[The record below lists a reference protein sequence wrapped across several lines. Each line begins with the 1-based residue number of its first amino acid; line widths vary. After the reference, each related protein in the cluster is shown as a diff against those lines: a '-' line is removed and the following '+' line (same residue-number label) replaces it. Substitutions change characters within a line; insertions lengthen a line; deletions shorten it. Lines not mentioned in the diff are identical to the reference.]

1 MASPQKL
8 VFFPST
14 LAQCYEFGPF
24 RIDARERLL
33 FCNQRL
39 VSLPLKVFETLL
51 FLVQRN
57 GHIVDK
63 SELTSR
69 LWPDTHVG
77 PRSLAQNIFL
87 IRKVL
92 GTSHSQFIE
101 TVPRRGYRFTG
112 PVQVPQEEN
121 GSGIRIGNPTHAS
134 VLAIRQLA
142 VLPFR
147 FLGEERAPEAEYLG
161 MGLAD
166 ALITKFSNV
175 EELII
180 RPTSSILKY
189 ANLNQDLLEIG
200 RELEVDSILEGTF
213 QISGSR
219 IRVTVQLV
227 NAYNGAPL
235 WADRFDCDLADM
247 FALQDAISERVVQSL
262 PLSLTATERARL
274 RVRYTK
280 NPEAYKYYM
289 KGRFYWNKRTSKGL
303 LKAIESFEWSLKK
316 DPNDALAYAGLADSY
331 NILSFYGAFAPT
343 EVVPK
348 ALAAATKALEIDP
361 NLVEAVTSLAFATL
375 IFEWNWAEAERWFRR
390 AWELNPNYPTAHQWF
405 AEYQLAMGRP
415 DEALAAI
422 TRAQEL
428 DPMSVTINRQVG
440 WMLCYSRKYDL
451 AIEQIQSTLEMDPDN
466 AYLYHDLGLA
476 YLHLNKPSEAIT
488 ALQKANLLSPDDP
501 EMPAFLAY
509 VYGVTGRHKK
519 EAGQILKQLTEI
531 SARTYVSPF
540 LFAIIYAARGERDLA
555 FRSLNR
561 AFEERSNWLIY
572 LNVDP
577 ALDAL
582 RPDPR
587 FQELRIRM
595 KLATLHRS

>member
-1 MASPQKL
+1 MASPQKS

-14 LAQCYEFGPF
+14 LAQFYEFGPF
-24 RIDARERLL
+24 RIDVRERLL

-51 FLVQRN
+51 FLVQHN
-57 GHIVDK
+57 NHIVDK
-63 SELTSR
+63 SELTRR
-69 LWPDTHVG
+69 LWPNTHVG

-87 IRKVL
+87 LRKVL
-92 GTSHSQFIE
+92 GVPYSQFID
-101 TVPRRGYRFTG
+101 TVPRRGYRFAAT
-112 PVQVPQEEN
+112 VQVRQEEE
-121 GSGIRIGNPTHAS
+121 GSGVRIGNPAHAS

-161 MGLAD
+161 IGLAD

-189 ANLNQDLLEIG
+189 ANLSQDLLAIG
-200 RELEVDSILEGTF
+200 RELEVDSILEGKF
-213 QISGSR
+213 QISDSR
-219 IRVTVQLV
+219 IRVTLQLV

-235 WADRFDCDLADM
+235 WADRFDCDSADM

-262 PLSLTATERARL
+262 TLKLSATERARL
-274 RVRYTK
+274 TARYTK
-280 NPEAYKYYM
+280 NAEAFQYYM
-289 KGRFYWNKRTSKGL
+289 KGRFHWNKRTAKGL
-303 LKAIESFEWSLKK
+303 LKAIESFECSLKK
-316 DPNDALAYAGLADSY
+316 DPNYALAYAGLADCY
-331 NILSFYGAFAPT
+331 NILSFYGAFAPKK
-343 EVVPK
+343 VFPK
-348 ALAAATKALEIDP
+348 AIAAATKALEIDP
-361 NLVEAVTSLAFATL
+361 HLVEAVTSLAFATL
-375 IFEWNWAEAERWFRR
+375 VFDWDWAEAERWFNR
-390 AWELNPNYPTAHQWF
+390 AWELNPSYPTAHQWL
-405 AEYQLAMGRP
+405 AEYQLAMGRL
-415 DEALAAI
+415 DEAVAAI

-440 WMLCYSRKYDL
+440 WMLCYARKYDL
-451 AIEQIQSTLEMDPDN
+451 AIEQIQNTLEMDPDN

-476 YLHLNKPSEAIT
+476 YIHSNKPSEGIT
-488 ALQKANLLSPDDP
+488 ALQRANNLSPDDP

-509 VYGVTGRHKK
+509 AYCVTGHHKK
-519 EAGQILKQLTEI
+519 NAGEILNWLSEI
-531 SARTYVSPF
+531 SARSYVSPF
-540 LFAIIYAARGERDLA
+540 LYAIIFAAQGEKDLA
-555 FRSLNR
+555 FRSLHR
-561 AFEERSNWLIY
+561 AFGERSNWLIY

-595 KLATLHRS
+595 KLPAIHR